1 MALIA
6 DVRIIIARDLS
17 ALQEEIRSTPD
28 ELIWV
33 SANGVINSVGTL
45 AYHICGNLNHFIGHL
60 LGNSDFIRDRDA
72 EFNNFDLTKQELIDY
87 IEFTKKTITESLNN
101 LTEEKLENEMPSPPP
116 RHQGR
121 SIGFFLVQLCCHMS
135 RHRGQLDYLRR
146 IKIAEVK

>member
-28 ELIWV
+28 ELLWV

-60 LGNSDFIRDRDA
+60 LGNSDFII
-72 EFNNFDLTKQELIDY
+72 LT
-87 IEFTKKTITESLNN
+87 
-101 LTEEKLENEMPSPPP
+101 
-116 RHQGR
+116 
-121 SIGFFLVQLCCHMS
+121 
-135 RHRGQLDYLRR
+135 
-146 IKIAEVK
+146 